1 MAAAPKVF
9 FEEIG
14 PYAPRN
20 DHYIRDVSSFY
31 FAMGA
36 VALVAAR
43 RQTWRVPVLVF
54 FLIQYVL
61 HSVNHLIDVGEAD
74 PRALGPVNLVS
85 LVLTA
90 GLLAYM
96 LRSANRSHEEAVV

>member
-1 MAAAPKVF
+1 MAAAPRVF

-36 VALVAAR
+36 VALVATR
-43 RQTWRVPVLVF
+43 RRAWRVPVLVF

-61 HSVNHLIDVGEAD
+61 HSVNHLIDAGEAD

-96 LRSANRSHEEAVV
+96 LRSANRSHEEAVA